1 MSAVRGD
8 GQGAGIRLNAP
19 QPVGILGGMGPAAG
33 LDFARQF
40 LLACEHYL
48 HASHTPVADQAF
60 PEHWLAQVP
69 VVDRSR
75 ALLDPNAPQP
85 YKEMERAIAQLAN
98 AGARTIAIACN
109 TAHAWHDELQSG
121 QPDIELLHIG
131 RETVTHLHQTG
142 VDAAILLATRG
153 TYRIALYQSA
163 FAERGMRC
171 IVPLPVEQQ
180 GLMDGIYKGVK
191 AGCLDVARE
200 RFAAVGRALH
210 ERYGAVPVV
219 MACTEIPLVLPTLAE
234 AAEWTLVD
242 PTRVLAGVLARRAY
256 RSDRVM

>member
-1 MSAVRGD
+1 MSTARRD

-33 LDFARQF
+33 LDFTRQF
-40 LLACEHYL
+40 LSACEHYL
-48 HASHTPVADQAF
+48 HASHTPVVDQAF
-60 PEHWLAQVP
+60 PEHWLAQIP

-85 YKEMERAIAQLAN
+85 FEDMERAVAQLAN

-131 RETVTHLHQTG
+131 RETVEHLRRAG

-163 FAERGMRC
+163 FAEHGMRC
-171 IVPLPVEQQ
+171 IVPSPGEQQ

-191 AGCLDVARE
+191 AGCFDIARE
-200 RFAAVGRALH
+200 RFAAVGHTLH
-210 ERYGAVPVV
+210 ERYGALPVV
-219 MACTEIPLVLPTLAE
+219 MACTEIPLVLPMLEE
-234 AAEWTLVD
+234 AADWTLVD
-242 PTRVLAGVLARRAY
+242 PTRVLADVLARRAY